1 MKKATLGLTLIAL
14 TAAASST
21 CLAQSLP
28 PVRQLGPVTAVSKE
42 PLGAVSTVRHLAD
55 GRVLVNDIIGRRVL
69 MFDSSLSTVTV
80 VADTTSATA
89 SAYGVRPGGLI
100 AYRGDSTLFVD
111 PASLSMLLIDPN
123 GKIARVMSAPRDVN
137 FLVGGPFGS
146 PGFDQKG
153 RLVYRAPP
161 NFAGLRPPAG
171 GSGNRLP
178 QIPPFPDTAALVRF
192 DLATRKVDTATFFKT
207 PKFNLSITQ
216 SPDGGVRVTSI
227 TNPLP
232 QGDDWALLPDGT
244 IALVRTKD
252 FHVDWLNPDGTTTAS
267 PKIPFQ
273 WERLTDEAKVAFVDS
288 AKIAIEKA
296 RASGQL
302 GRDGAGQFITRTDAE
317 GGAGRAPRGGSGA
330 GDAPRTGS
338 AAAPAPNV
346 QTGPSPAANAQP
358 GTMSVTTGGNTTV
371 TSVGPG
377 GGGFGPL
384 PPLTM
389 VSPSELPDYKPAFA
403 PGSTRADDDGNLW
416 IRTSQNVDARPV
428 YDVVNRKGELVDRVQ
443 LPANRVL
450 AGFGANGVVY
460 LAVRDGATA
469 HLERARVK

>member
-1 MKKATLGLTLIAL
+1 MNKTTLSLTVIVL
-14 TAAASST
+14 AAGANPL

-28 PVRQLGPVTAVSKE
+28 PIRQLGPVTAVAKE
-42 PLGAVSTVRHLAD
+42 PLGAVSSVRHLSD
-55 GRVLVNDIIGRRVL
+55 GRVLVNDILGRRVV
-69 MFDSSLSTVTV
+69 MFDSSLATVTV

-123 GKIARVMSAPRDVN
+123 GKITRVMSAPRDVG
-137 FLVGGPFGS
+137 FLVGGPFGN
-146 PGFDQKG
+146 PGFDPKG

-161 NFAGLRPPAG
+161 NFAAFRPPAG

-178 QIPPFPDTAALVRF
+178 QFPTPPDSAALVRF
-192 DLATRKVDTATFFKT
+192 DLATRKADTATFFKT
-207 PKFNLSITQ
+207 PKFNLNVTRG
-216 SPDGGVRVTSI
+216 PDGGIRVTST

-232 QGDDWALLPDGT
+232 QGDDWALLSDGT

-252 FHVDWLNPDGTTTAS
+252 YHVDWLNPDGTITSS

-273 WERLTDEAKVAFVDS
+273 WERLTDEAKVAFIDS
-288 AKIAIEKA
+288 AKVAIEKA
-296 RASGQL
+296 RASGQFAQTGAQQIAL
-302 GRDGAGQFITRTDAE
+302 RPGGDGAAGGARRDGAG
-317 GGAGRAPRGGSGA
+317 G

-338 AAAPAPNV
+338 APAPAP
-346 QTGPSPAANAQP
+346 NAQP
-358 GTMSVTTGGNTTV
+358 GTMTVTTGGNTTV
-371 TSVGPG
+371 TSAGPG
-377 GGGFGPL
+377 GGFLGGQL

-389 VSPSELPDYKPAFA
+389 VSPSELPDYKPAFT
-403 PGSTRADDDGNLW
+403 PGATRADADGNLW
-416 IRTSQNVDARPV
+416 IRTSQNADARPV
-428 YDVVNRKGELVDRVQ
+428 YNVVDRKGELIDRVQ

-450 AGFGANGVVY
+450 VGFGQGGVVY
-460 LAVRDGATA
+460 LAVRDGSTA